1 MVIKIGKLKGSFN
14 KSWWQLY
21 TEKMVVAVFMELNS
35 LGIAG
40 SGKI

>member
-1 MVIKIGKLKGSFN
+1 MLIKIGKLKGSFN

-21 TEKMVVAVFMELNS
+21 TEKNGSGSFYGIKFS
-35 LGIAG
+35 GIAG